1 MGDNI
6 EPFTTELYIDGVLIK
21 SSVQENF
28 EILVIG

>member
-21 SSVQENF
+21 SDVQENF